1 MRREGC
7 TEKGIYP
14 AKTVQMLNKLY
25 RKKSTQ
31 PEFEKF
37 YMPFGGKLRS
47 DNRWIIMA
55 KFMPWDEVEQKYATK
70 FNDCGIGAPA
80 KNARVALGALMI
92 KERLKTTD
100 EETVEQV
107 MENPYLQFFL
117 GYDHYSDEQPFDPS
131 MMVYFRKRFLLED
144 LTHFQEELKGKLAA
158 MEKEDHEDKGSVG
171 SRKGGG
177 GGNQGKLLLDAT
189 VTPADI
195 RFPTDMSLLNEA
207 REKTEAVIDKL
218 HAPLRGEEEKV
229 RTHREKARKDYLE
242 FAKAK
247 KKSRRAVRR
256 AIGKQIRYLRRNLK
270 HIQDLSVR
278 VPIRKLSRRQ
288 YRDLLVIQELYRQQE
303 LMYREKTHRIAD
315 RIVSISQ
322 PHVRPIVRGKA
333 GAEVEF
339 GAKISVSC
347 VDGMCFVD
355 RLSWNSYNEGQ
366 DLIGQ
371 IEKYRK
377 RFGFYPESVHVDKIY
392 RTRENRE
399 FCRANGIRITGPAL
413 GRPKENWESEQAR
426 REERRQRRKDELDR
440 IPIEGQFGVSK
451 RKYSL
456 DCVKA
461 KLAETSVTVIGV
473 VFLVMGLERLLR
485 ALFCPLLITI
495 CEVSYCSYKPDS
507 VAA

>member
-1 MRREGC
+1 M
-7 TEKGIYP
+7 I
-14 AKTVQMLNKLY
+14 AKLY
-25 RKKSTQ
+25 RKKSTH

-37 YMPFGGKLRS
+37 YLPFGGKLRS
-47 DNRWIIMA
+47 DNRWVIMA
-55 KFMPWDEVEQKYATK
+55 KLMPWDEVEQKYAMQ
-70 FNDCGIGAPA
+70 FHDCQIGAPA
-80 KNARVALGALMI
+80 KSARVALGSLMI

-100 EETVEQV
+100 EETVEQIK
-107 MENPYLQFFL
+107 ENPYLQFFL
-117 GYDHYSDEQPFDPS
+117 GYEYYNDEQPFDPS
-131 MMVYFRKRFLLED
+131 MMVYFRKRFTLED
-144 LTHFQEELKGKLAA
+144 LTHFQEELKGRLDAI
-158 MEKEDHEDKGSVG
+158 EKKDREYEGS
-171 SRKGGG
+171 GGG
-177 GGNQGKLLLDAT
+177 GGNRGKLLVDAT

-207 REKTEAVIDKL
+207 REKTEAVIDIL
-218 HAPLRGEEEKV
+218 HAPLRGEQEKV
-229 RTHREKARKDYLE
+229 RTHRQKARTDYLG

-247 KKSRRAVRR
+247 KKTRRAIRR
-256 AIGKQIRYLRRNLK
+256 AIGKQLRYLRRNLG
-270 HIQDLSVR
+270 HIKELSTK
-278 VPIRKLSRRQ
+278 VPLSELSRRQ
-288 YRDLLVIQELYRQQE
+288 YKDLLVIHELYRQQD
-303 LMYREKTHRIAD
+303 LMYRGKTHRVDD

-355 RLSWNSYNEGQ
+355 RLSWDAYNEGQ

-392 RTRENRE
+392 RTRRNRE
-399 FCRANGIRITGPAL
+399 FCKVNAIRITGPAL
-413 GRPKENWESEQAR
+413 GRPKENWESEEAR
-426 REERRQRRKDELDR
+426 REERRRRRKDEVDR

-461 KLAETSVTVIGV
+461 KLADTSDTVIGV
-473 VFLVMGLERLLR
+473 VMLVMGLEHLLR
-485 ALFCPLLITI
+485 ALFCPLPIVIRRAL
-495 CEVSYCSYKPDS
+495 SCSEKRDF
-507 VAA
+507 AAA